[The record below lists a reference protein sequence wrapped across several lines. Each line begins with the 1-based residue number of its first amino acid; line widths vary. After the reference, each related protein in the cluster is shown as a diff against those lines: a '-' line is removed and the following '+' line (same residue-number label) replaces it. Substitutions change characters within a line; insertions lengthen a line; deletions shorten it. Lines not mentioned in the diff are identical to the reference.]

1 MIYSLTGELL
11 VCEPGVVV
19 LSCGGVGFR
28 CTVSGTTQR
37 AMPPLGQKAS
47 LFTHMNVTQDAISL
61 YGFSTRAEMSCFRM
75 LTGVSGIGAKTA
87 IAVLSV
93 MTPEQLAI
101 SVAAGDAKALTAAPG
116 IGPKQAQRIV
126 LELKDKVSDIQPVLS
141 PAAGMGAGVPL
152 PNVSMGAATEAV
164 KALGALGYSQTEAAQ
179 MVSVLDQ
186 TMTVEQMIAA
196 ALRSAAQQ

>member
-1 MIYSLTGELL
+1 MIYSLSGELL

-19 LSCGGVGFR
+19 ISCGGVGFR
-28 CTVSGTTQR
+28 CVVSGTTQR
-37 AMPPLGQKAS
+37 AMPPIGQKAS
-47 LFTHMNVTQDAISL
+47 LYTHMNVTQDAITL

-75 LTGVSGIGAKTA
+75 LTGVSGIGSKTA

-93 MTPEQLAI
+93 ISPEQLAV

-141 PAAGMGAGVPL
+141 SGGAGVQL
-152 PNVSMGAATEAV
+152 PTVAAGAATEAIR
-164 KALGALGYSQTEAAQ
+164 ALGALGYSQTEAAQ
-179 MVSVLDQ
+179 MVSKLDQ
-186 TMTVEQMIAA
+186 SMTVEQMIAA
-196 ALRSAAQQ
+196 ALRAAAQQ

>member
-37 AMPPLGQKAS
+37 AMPPIGQKAS

-61 YGFSTRAEMSCFRM
+61 YGFSTRAELSCFKM
-75 LTGVSGIGAKTA
+75 LTGVSGIGSKTA

-93 MTPEQLAI
+93 MSPEQLAVSI
-101 SVAAGDAKALTAAPG
+101 AAGDAKALTAAPG

-126 LELKDKVSDIQPVLS
+126 LELKDKVSDIQPVLTS
-141 PAAGMGAGVPL
+141 PTGSGVTL
-152 PNVSMGAATEAV
+152 PVVSGGAATEAI

-179 MVSVLDQ
+179 MVSALDPS
-186 TMTVEQMIAA
+186 MSVEQMIAA
-196 ALRSAAQQ
+196 ALRAAAVRN

>member
-11 VCEPGVVV
+11 VCEPGAVVI
-19 LSCGGVGFR
+19 SCGGVGFH

-37 AMPPLGQKAS
+37 AMPPIGQKAS

-61 YGFSTRAEMSCFRM
+61 YGFSTRAELSCFKM
-75 LTGVSGIGAKTA
+75 LTGVSGIGSKTA

-93 MTPEQLAI
+93 MSPEQLAV

-126 LELKDKVSDIQPVLS
+126 LELKDKVSDIQPVLTS
-141 PAAGMGAGVPL
+141 PGGSGVTL
-152 PNVSMGAATEAV
+152 PVVSGGAATEAI
-164 KALGALGYSQTEAAQ
+164 KALSALGYSQTEAAQ
-179 MVSVLDQ
+179 MVSALDQ
-186 TMTVEQMIAA
+186 SMTVEQMIAA
-196 ALRSAAQQ
+196 ALRAAAQH

>member
-37 AMPPLGQKAS
+37 AMPPIGQKAS

-61 YGFSTRAEMSCFRM
+61 YGFSTRAELSCFKM
-75 LTGVSGIGAKTA
+75 LTGVSGIGSKTA

-93 MTPEQLAI
+93 MSPEQLAV

-126 LELKDKVSDIQPVLS
+126 LELKDKVSDIQPVLTS
-141 PAAGMGAGVPL
+141 PTGLGVTL
-152 PNVSMGAATEAV
+152 PVVSGGAATEAI

-179 MVSVLDQ
+179 MVSALDQ
-186 TMTVEQMIAA
+186 SMSVEQMIAA
-196 ALRSAAQQ
+196 ALRAAARN